1 MDFMM
6 NHFSTKTRYL
16 LLVTLLFSAFA
27 VNALTLNPL
36 IEAPDGHT
44 MVNQKPLL
52 FNDQI
57 IFVTEKDDDYTLWAF
72 DLNSHTY
79 TTLQEFEDYFSPRF
93 YILGDYFYFKDGF
106 DPNIVWRSDGTTD
119 GTTTAS
125 SSIFY
130 TTPLAQRG
138 DLIFARGGYQGGHL
152 IVIGEQGSAEYINQ
166 LNPSSSD
173 RSLAGLA
180 CGFSIHDVIYSNQPA
195 YGQRTLIRQKPG
207 SDSVDYTDELPEGFR
222 LDDNRVW
229 LYEDTCF
236 YHIDDYP
243 YAGDI
248 LAIPEQGDHYFLG
261 AKLGYSEVNYLTRFK
276 DHYYLMATDENRD
289 NYIVKLSSDLSTV
302 VEQVEFDF
310 YEIVRLKASDDY
322 LIAYIHS
329 GGSASPP
336 AWKTGY
342 FDENLNKISGLGGP
356 FTDMPEIYPRDGGET
371 VVINHYTNGLNL
383 KTLTTD
389 ITNQSPGL
397 DLNQNELI
405 NIITDEDKTETF
417 ALIKDLRSGQSAIK
431 TLEAVPDMGSL
442 SVGNWYNPDYQ
453 SQGMSIVEGLRDDG
467 SRYLFVTLYLFRDGQ
482 PLWLA
487 GTSNINYPQP
497 TLDIELG
504 EYSGLGLW
512 QADTPAQVEKFADM
526 TLSMDSCHQMMMSL
540 ETLDGQTFNIALQRM
555 VNNDINQFC
564 KD

>member
-1 MDFMM
+1 M
-6 NHFSTKTRYL
+6 
-16 LLVTLLFSAFA
+16 VSAFT

-44 MVNQKPLL
+44 LFNQKPLL
-52 FNDQI
+52 FNNQI
-57 IFVTEKDDDYTLWAF
+57 IFVTEKDEDYTLWSY
-72 DLNSHTY
+72 DLDSHDY
-79 TTLQEFEDYFSPRF
+79 TTLQEFDDYFSPRF
-93 YILGDYFYFKDGF
+93 YVLGDYFYFKDGF
-106 DPNIVWRSDGTTD
+106 DPNIVWRSDGTAD
-119 GTTTAS
+119 GTMTAG

-152 IVIGEQGSAEYINQ
+152 IVIGEQGTAEYINQ

-180 CGFSIHDVIYSNQPA
+180 CGFSIHDVIYSNRPT

-236 YHIDDYP
+236 YQIDDYP
-243 YAGDI
+243 SGDI

-261 AKLGYSEVNYLTRFK
+261 EKLGFSDVSFLTRFK
-276 DHYYLMATDENRD
+276 DHYYVMASDDRH
-289 NYIVKLSSDLSTV
+289 IRHIFKLSLDLNTV
-302 VEQVEFDF
+302 VGQVGFDF
-310 YEIVRLKASDDY
+310 YEIVRLTVSDDY
-322 LIAYIHS
+322 LIAYTHT

-371 VVINHYTNGLNL
+371 VVINYYNKGLNL
-383 KTLTTD
+383 KTLTKD
-389 ITNQSPGL
+389 ITNESPGL

-405 NIITDEDKTETF
+405 NVITDKDEAETY
-417 ALIKDLRSGQSAIK
+417 ALIKDLRSGQSSIQKLDAI
-431 TLEAVPDMGSL
+431 PDMGSL
-442 SVGNWYNPDYQ
+442 SVGNWLHPNYQ
-453 SQGMSIVEGLRDDG
+453 SQGMSVVEGLRDDG
-467 SRYLFVTLYLFRDGQ
+467 SRYLFVIFVLFRDGQ
-482 PLWLA
+482 PLWLGGA
-487 GTSNINYPQP
+487 SDINSPQP

-504 EYSGLGLW
+504 EYSGLELW
-512 QADTPAQVEKFADM
+512 QPNTPAHGEKFADV
-526 TLSMDSCHQMMMSL
+526 TLSMSGCHKMLMNFV
-540 ETLDGQTFNIALQRM
+540 TVDGQTFSLELQRM
-555 VNNDINQFC
+555 VNNDINLHC